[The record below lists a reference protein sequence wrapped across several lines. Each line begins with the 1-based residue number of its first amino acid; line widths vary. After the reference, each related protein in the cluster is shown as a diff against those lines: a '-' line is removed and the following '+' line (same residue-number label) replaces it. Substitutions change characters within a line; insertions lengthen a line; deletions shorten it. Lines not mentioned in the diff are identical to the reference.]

1 MKEYEIIFTYLNGCS
16 GSAHPQRTFDEA
28 EIADTDAY
36 VRSKHGKEFDKFE
49 KQNVKLLQGQCL
61 HARIIGFTHPI
72 TKEKLYFDSGL
83 PDYFEEILDKL
94 GKMS

>member
-49 KQNVKLLQGQCL
+49 KQVDSNGQIVYTFDNGTICY
-61 HARIIGFTHPI
+61 RYEFT
-72 TKEKLYFDSGL
+72 
-83 PDYFEEILDKL
+83 EI
-94 GKMS
+94 